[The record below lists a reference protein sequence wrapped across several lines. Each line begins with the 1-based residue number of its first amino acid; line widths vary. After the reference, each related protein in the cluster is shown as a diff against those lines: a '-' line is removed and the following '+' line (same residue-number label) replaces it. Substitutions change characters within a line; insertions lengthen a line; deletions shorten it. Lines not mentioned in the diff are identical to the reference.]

1 MRQTHQ
7 TTASAT
13 RCSGDCI
20 AAAEEPNVLYVAF
33 ELGWGQWKLASGTG
47 PAQKPRRRTIPA
59 RDLAA
64 LGEELI
70 RAKRRLGLPED
81 APVAS
86 CYEAGRDGFWLHRY
100 LTAQGLENVVV
111 DSSSIEVNRRSRRA
125 KSDKLDAGK
134 LLSMLMRYHRGEAHV
149 WSVCAVPR
157 VGDEDLRQR
166 QRELETLRQERTNH
180 VNRIKGLLANHGLD
194 ERVDAGLGERLQ
206 ELELWDG
213 SPLPG
218 YLRGRIERELERI
231 EVVDGQIGAIERER
245 REHERRADD
254 ERAAQVRHLCT
265 LRGIGPE
272 SAWLTV
278 GELFGWR
285 DIRNRK
291 ELAALAGLTPTP
303 YDSGDMRQDQGISK
317 AGNKRVRWM
326 MIQIAWSW
334 LRNQPNSELSRW
346 FERRFGAGGKRQK
359 RIGIV
364 ALARKLLVK
373 LWQYL
378 TTGALPEGAV
388 LQT

>member
-1 MRQTHQ
+1 
-7 TTASAT
+7 
-13 RCSGDCI
+13 
-20 AAAEEPNVLYVAF
+20 
-33 ELGWGQWKLASGTG
+33 
-47 PAQKPRRRTIPA
+47 
-59 RDLAA
+59 
-64 LGEELI
+64 
-70 RAKRRLGLPED
+70 
-81 APVAS
+81 
-86 CYEAGRDGFWLHRY
+86 
-100 LTAQGLENVVV
+100 
-111 DSSSIEVNRRSRRA
+111 
-125 KSDKLDAGK
+125 
-134 LLSMLMRYHRGEAHV
+134 
-149 WSVCAVPR
+149 
-157 VGDEDLRQR
+157 
-166 QRELETLRQERTNH
+166 
-180 VNRIKGLLANHGLD
+180 
-194 ERVDAGLGERLQ
+194 
-206 ELELWDG
+206 
-213 SPLPG
+213 
-218 YLRGRIERELERI
+218 
-231 EVVDGQIGAIERER
+231 
-245 REHERRADD
+245 
-254 ERAAQVRHLCT
+254 VRHLCT